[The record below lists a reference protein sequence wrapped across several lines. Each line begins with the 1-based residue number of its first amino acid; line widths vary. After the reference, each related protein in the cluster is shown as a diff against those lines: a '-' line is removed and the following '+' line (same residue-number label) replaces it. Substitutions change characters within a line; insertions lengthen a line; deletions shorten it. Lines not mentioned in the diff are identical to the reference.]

1 MLLKKWT
8 IRVVKMS
15 ELVPQ
20 GDNSRII
27 DPKALNGLKASI
39 GRFGLVE
46 LIVWNERTKHIVGG
60 HQRYSVLMQSG
71 VTEAPVIVVDL
82 SPEDERAA
90 SLTLN
95 NPQIEGVF
103 DEPVIELLGQV
114 EAASPDLFRAVRMD
128 ELKESL
134 EKMIERNSGDG
145 KEEDGDDGPKEPRWD
160 TECPCCGGKFL
171 ISASDIVVIRGGGN
185 L

>member
-20 GDNSRII
+20 SDNPRII
-27 DPKALNGLKASI
+27 NPKSLNGLKASI

-60 HQRYSVLMQSG
+60 HQRYAVLLQSG
-71 VTEAPVIVVDL
+71 VTEAPVIVVDM

-95 NPQIEGVF
+95 NPKIEGEF
-103 DEPVIELLGQV
+103 DEPIIELLEQV
-114 EAASPDLFRAVRMD
+114 ETAAPDLFQAVRMD

-134 EKMIERNSGDG
+134 ERTMDHSGDKKDRDG
-145 KEEDGDDGPKEPRWD
+145 EEGRKEPEWD
-160 TECPCCGGKFL
+160 TECPCCGNKWKVE
-171 ISASDIVVIRGGGN
+171 SKDIVVVRGQK
-185 L
+185 

>member
-1 MLLKKWT
+1 MLLKKWS

-20 GDNSRII
+20 SDNPRII

-46 LIVWNERTKHIVGG
+46 LIVWNERSKHIVGG
-60 HQRYSVLMQSG
+60 HQRYAVLLQSG

-95 NPQIEGVF
+95 NPKIEGEF
-103 DEPVIELLGQV
+103 DEPIIELLGQV
-114 EAASPDLFRAVRMD
+114 EAAAPDLFQAVRMD

-134 EKMIERNSGDG
+134 EKTIDRNSGDG
-145 KEEDGDDGPKEPRWD
+145 NEEGGDDGPKEQEWD
-160 TECPCCGGKFL
+160 TECPCCQHKWKVD
-171 ISASDIVVIRGGGN
+171 AKDIVVVRGKV
-185 L
+185 